1 MANQDS
7 EFEVGPLSLLK
18 EACINNTQ
26 IMINCR
32 HNRKLLGRVKSFDRH
47 CNMVLDEVTEFWS
60 ERTKSKKSINR
71 ERYLNKLFL
80 RGDSVILVVSNPNK
94 KDWWKISWNILGHKI
109 WKNVVY
115 GVKFMFVFS
124 PSHFSYL
131 TYDSTFWLSHGHK
144 KPES

>member
-1 MANQDS
+1 MCETLTNFPYKKMADKDS

-80 RGDSVILVVSNPNK
+80 QELFELLLIIMSKKVNK
-94 KDWWKISWNILGHKI
+94 
-109 WKNVVY
+109 
-115 GVKFMFVFS
+115 MA
-124 PSHFSYL
+124 
-131 TYDSTFWLSHGHK
+131 
-144 KPES
+144 

>member
-1 MANQDS
+1 ML
-7 EFEVGPLSLLK
+7 F
-18 EACINNTQ
+18 INNTQ

-60 ERTKSKKSINR
+60 ERTKSKKAINR

-94 KDWWKISWNILGHKI
+94 KD
-109 WKNVVY
+109 
-115 GVKFMFVFS
+115 
-124 PSHFSYL
+124 
-131 TYDSTFWLSHGHK
+131 
-144 KPES
+144 

>member
-1 MANQDS
+1 MANQES

-94 KDWWKISWNILGHKI
+94 KGITSSQEQK
-109 WKNVVY
+109 
-115 GVKFMFVFS
+115 
-124 PSHFSYL
+124 SY
-131 TYDSTFWLSHGHK
+131 
-144 KPES
+144 P